1 MEDKDL
7 YVLPVKVIV
16 GSLVLSPLL
25 TQEEN
30 IEKFNQWLLETYE

>member
-7 YVLPVKVIV
+7 YVLPIKVIV

-25 TQEEN
+25 TQKQN
-30 IEKFNQWLLETYE
+30 LEKFKQWLLETYE